1 MLSPSTLTIDNCS
14 AFAIL
19 LSLKLIELQVH
30 SFFELTS
37 LQDEMHSLS
46 PSRNSNLQYLCLLER
61 CQKELVKSDTRSL
74 ISQKFIFL

>member
-46 PSRNSNLQYLCLLER
+46 PSRNSNLQLSMSIGKMPKGIG
-61 CQKELVKSDTRSL
+61 QV
-74 ISQKFIFL
+74 